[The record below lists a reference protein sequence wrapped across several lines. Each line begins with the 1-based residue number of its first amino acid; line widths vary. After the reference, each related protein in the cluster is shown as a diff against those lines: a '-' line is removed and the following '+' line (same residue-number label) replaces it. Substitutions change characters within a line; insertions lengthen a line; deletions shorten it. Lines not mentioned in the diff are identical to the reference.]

1 MRDKIEKV
9 LNEEVRPMLSTH
21 GGGVEL
27 IDVTADGV
35 VKVKLSGGCAGCP
48 GAQMTITGVVE
59 EALKSKIPQIRKVEA
74 V

>member
-9 LNEEVRPMLSTH
+9 LNEDVRPMLSMH

-27 IDVTADGV
+27 IDVTAEGV

-48 GAQMTITGVVE
+48 GAQMTIANIVE
-59 EALKSKIPQIRKVEA
+59 SALKSKIPQIKKVETA
-74 V
+74 